1 MARPGKGLR
10 RYCDICRDGD
20 TDLRCSQC
28 GKVFH
33 FDCLR
38 NCNLVGS
45 DVEIDEESFCCPDC
59 KNNED
64 FCYICRDNETGD
76 VMLYCDGCPKSA
88 HLGCL
93 GLEEEPDSPTWYCPN
108 CENDSGSGK
117 HKNKQT
123 GDVRTLGGTKKT
135 NDETDINS
143 DSCYVCQKG
152 GKLLG
157 CDFCTYSYHPK
168 CIETEVF
175 AFDGD
180 RWKCPVCRGEDPL
193 KNMRH
198 KRMTKSER
206 YKLSQQWQSCIKKQ
220 IKQSSINRDVFL
232 WENRQ
237 AISPFVS
244 RKVLERLKKNAETYR
259 KVNQSNQQ
267 QASSTAVPAKRKR
280 IRRVQED
287 DPVPDSNSGSESDS
301 SNHNQLESSSDTEN
315 PAHSPHAKDGAN
327 FPEFS
332 DAPKYREAHIRA
344 RKMSLQILS
353 EGIELKD
360 YQRYGVHWLLCAF
373 SIKGG
378 AILADEMGLGKTIQT
393 LTFLACL
400 KALGITGPHLIVVPL
415 STVGNWAREARR
427 FTPGL
432 TLTKICGSR
441 WEREHAMMDP
451 VASDGLY
458 DLYITTYETVVTE
471 ESFFV
476 DNFRWQC
483 IVLDEAHRIK
493 NEGGRIRHSMDRVSG
508 SMRVLLTGTPLQN
521 SLKELFTLLNFLY
534 PDILQDSEIFEKIFQ
549 MKDITKSANSGSA
562 LSSGGGGGAHGSDD
576 DENIDDLDALG
587 IKVDSKRVKLFH
599 CLLQKLLLRRTKD
612 LVIKLPDKIIRDIWL
627 PLSPSGWQWYKR
639 LLDVGNVHG
648 DVSFR
653 KLLGLVIKM
662 RICCSHPRGLVA
674 RSSQLDKLFSVF
686 AEASPDLLSE
696 VTDDAYK
703 LKSSF
708 GWEHVKGSS
717 KLFFL
722 DKLLMQLHREN
733 CRYIPNY
740 KESHEKY
747 TREQIRSIKS
757 RIFELRNKG
766 GASSGTGGSSSVSSS
781 SGGGWTKDPKIGSKE
796 NIISETLSFEDSYQ
810 VTDEFEESFNDTS
823 FKDIYSQYMY
833 DKWSK
838 KAEEKVKVESSET
851 TAESEACG
859 KEGLVK
865 LDVDLVVDDAA
876 AKNNGEIKAEGTGVT
891 ANSNDNNVQ
900 QVPPPNQ
907 GSRRCK
913 MHKILIF
920 TQFQLILDELE
931 NYCLWRGWQYMRL
944 DGSTNKLI
952 RELDIREF
960 GLPDNYVLVYL
971 ICTRAGGLGI
981 NLVSANHVVMY
992 DEDWNPF
999 VDLQAVDRAHRIGQ
1013 TRDVCIWKLV
1023 TEWSVEERMVFGR
1036 EQKLKLDKMIIRGS
1050 ARDDNQPSDTVEE
1063 VSEASMHS
1071 SKVFENDQFVAE
1083 EKLSAEEVTKLIRYG
1098 RRALMHLGDTSKLF
1112 GFNLEAL
1119 MDRKRVPIPDEDVL
1133 MQKEERGDDIQ
1144 NVISGESGHEVA
1156 LKADEEV
1163 DITDILCDEVDD
1175 NPSGSVGGGNVGNA
1189 SCSGS
1194 GSAKTTSSNVN
1205 VQPSDETLDSAAS
1218 NLASQPQQPTGTA
1231 SINISPTTSGGD
1243 DDILWRSKRTRKP
1256 PPPVYNPLH
1265 WEMKSRS
1272 SEDKKPTLK
1281 HERSCFR
1288 CGQAKLEFSS
1298 NSAGNKDKSNSN
1310 GSSSS
1315 GSSSG
1320 PVTTA
1325 GTGCCGSPNYG
1336 DVSNNGNGVSSGGKD
1351 TGSKEAASAAAA
1363 AASSSSLQTG
1373 TGAET
1378 GGGSSKPSGSVAQ
1391 VDEYMKKMGLI
1402 NCNRCPKS
1410 YHWSQCLGLDKIP
1423 PRTWICPWHEC
1434 CLCFRRATQAGGLLI
1449 HCSECPTTFCID
1461 CFPPEYARHQVLDSF
1476 FENLNKRGWNVSRDS
1491 MILFLCSKCKA
1502 MQQQEIRKKLSR
1514 QQLLEE
1520 QQRRRKMNEQLK
1532 SDVLKSGQ
1540 KSMDQFSHLG
1550 LSLGNRSSPYI
1561 SGRKRNIEAA
1571 WKLTESLIRKG
1582 FERLF
1587 PPLLYK
1593 LQQEYIQDNA
1603 KHEAAILAAATSGSN
1618 GETDADLEKQIGGLR
1633 KSPWMRP
1640 PGEWLRLCDNCLL
1653 PFHDVSG
1660 CPYPLEVVKVSVP
1673 SGVTQIDVQT
1683 GQPLQLADGTKIGSM
1698 DEFIM
1703 LSRNGGVDS
1712 KFQTRS
1718 YCSLCG
1724 LSGRMHTRRSCPLLP
1739 DEAEQEYEKR
1749 QTVLDNFI
1757 QTLNTF
1763 HVEFPAELTDPEK
1776 ITGGWESYRKATQ
1789 KIAEEF
1795 LRDCFLSCNLHRI
1808 ITPSGTAYIGRQ
1820 NVARSVVYGPPG
1832 TGMAQIQGPSGAIL
1846 GTGNAHLQPG
1856 IGGMGTGNG
1865 SGFLMHE
1872 GHGGGGTVVMHS
1884 GGMTYLGFGA
1894 GGGPSS
1900 NSRNPKQVLSRRG
1913 DPSGAAFGGGFAG
1926 CSIPTSST
1934 MSAAAAAIQQRMNDA
1949 AVSLARARYAAA
1961 AAAAVSVVGFRHP
1974 QQILPFPMVQTT
1986 TSSHHPYGIFNPNHP
2001 VSAAAAAAAASTP
2014 IFFGVSNP
2022 NMAAVAAAARA
2033 NMFVGANI
2041 AAAASASNHTTSTAA
2056 SASAATN
2063 NPTSPLTEG
2072 RKRTIDALKTENS
2085 NGSNINQGSGGGAVA
2100 SSVSTNS
2107 VGFLDTVKGN
2117 IPMHNGSP
2125 PNKVKAI
2132 EDDSSDNNNENS
2144 DRMMDNHQS
2153 AVPSSSINNL

>member
-10 RYCDICRDGD
+10 RYCDICRDGE

-38 NCNLVGS
+38 NCNLIES
-45 DVEIDEESFCCPDC
+45 DAEIDEESFCCPDC
-59 KNNED
+59 KSNED
-64 FCYICRDNETGD
+64 FCYICQDNETGD

-108 CENDSGSGK
+108 CDNDSGSGK

-180 RWKCPVCRGEDPL
+180 KWKCPVCRGEDPL

-206 YKLSQQWQSCIKKQ
+206 YKLSQQWQNCIKKQ

-244 RKVLERLKKNAETYR
+244 RKVLERLKKNAETHR
-259 KVNQSNQQ
+259 KTAGQQ
-267 QASSTAVPAKRKR
+267 QAQSHSTENPRKR
-280 IRRVQED
+280 RIRKIQD
-287 DPVPDSNSGSESDS
+287 DDAGSNSNSELNMDSSDSESD
-301 SNHNQLESSSDTEN
+301 LDD
-315 PAHSPHAKDGAN
+315 PARAKHASDGAD
-327 FPEFS
+327 FQEFM
-332 DAPKYREAHIRA
+332 DAPKYREAHLRA
-344 RKMSLQILS
+344 REQSLQILS

-360 YQRYGVHWLLCAF
+360 YQRYGVHWLLSAF

-549 MKDITKSANSGSA
+549 MKDITKSANNSN
-562 LSSGGGGGAHGSDD
+562 SGGGSANQGSDMED
-576 DENIDDLDALG
+576 SIDDLDALG

-674 RSSQLDKLFSVF
+674 RSSQLDKLFNVF
-686 AEASPDLLSE
+686 AEASPELLSE
-696 VTDDAYK
+696 VTGDAYK

-733 CRYIPNY
+733 CEYIPHY
-740 KESHEKY
+740 RESHDKY

-757 RIFELRNKG
+757 RISELRNKG
-766 GASSGTGGSSSVSSS
+766 GGVGPAAS
-781 SGGGWTKDPKIGSKE
+781 TKESKE
-796 NIISETLSFEDSYQ
+796 TKEGPIDEVLSFEIGYQ
-810 VTDEFEESFNDTS
+810 ISDEFEENFQNVE
-823 FKDIYSQYMY
+823 FKDVYSQYMY

-838 KAEEKVKVESSET
+838 GVEEKVKIEASGTSAASESIKLENPLQKEPNGT
-851 TAESEACG
+851 EASGSNMQNQADNSSVGTFGDKSTKDASGSGG
-859 KEGLVK
+859 KK
-865 LDVDLVVDDAA
+865 
-876 AKNNGEIKAEGTGVT
+876 
-891 ANSNDNNVQ
+891 
-900 QVPPPNQ
+900 
-907 GSRRCK
+907 CK
-913 MHKILIF
+913 MHKILVF

-1036 EQKLKLDKMIIRGS
+1036 EQKLKLDKMIIKGS
-1050 ARDDNQPSDTVEE
+1050 SRDDHQGGNAED
-1063 VSEASMHS
+1063 EAAAEDAEAAAIAAH

-1098 RRALMHLGDTSKLF
+1098 RRALLHLGDTSDLF
-1112 GFNLEAL
+1112 GLNLEQL

-1133 MQKEERGDDIQ
+1133 MQKEEEKGGDFQRI
-1144 NVISGESGHEVA
+1144 ISGENGEVS

-1163 DITDILCDEVDD
+1163 DITDILCDEMDE
-1175 NPSGSVGGGNVGNA
+1175 NVSA
-1189 SCSGS
+1189 TGS
-1194 GSAKTTSSNVN
+1194 GSQDGGVGGS
-1205 VQPSDETLDSAAS
+1205 SAAKVS
-1218 NLASQPQQPTGTA
+1218 SANTSPDDISDSCAVSQTGAPLQREGGGGAGEAA

-1243 DDILWRSKRTRKP
+1243 DDNLWRSKRTRKP

-1265 WEMKSRS
+1265 WEIKSRS
-1272 SEDKKPTLK
+1272 NEDKKPTLK

-1288 CGQAKLEFSS
+1288 CGQAKIECPNSGS
-1298 NSAGNKDKSNSN
+1298 KDKSAGNSANSGGTGSSGTSN
-1310 GSSSS
+1310 GATQAPS
-1315 GSSSG
+1315 G
-1320 PVTTA
+1320 TA
-1325 GTGCCGSPNYG
+1325 VPGAGCCGSPPNYG
-1336 DVSNNGNGVSSGGKD
+1336 DLAVNG
-1351 TGSKEAASAAAA
+1351 GSAGT
-1363 AASSSSLQTG
+1363 SSSSGPTG
-1373 TGAET
+1373 SSSSSSSSSKS
-1378 GGGSSKPSGSVAQ
+1378 GGSIAQ

-1410 YHWSQCLGLDKIP
+1410 YHWSQCLGLDKVP

-1476 FENLNKRGWNVSRDS
+1476 FENLNKRGWSVSRDS

-1502 MQQQEIRKKLSR
+1502 LQQQEIRKKLSR

-1540 KSMDQFSHLG
+1540 KNPDNLNLLG
-1550 LSLGNRSSPYI
+1550 PGSGSRTSPYI

-1603 KHEAAILAAATSGSN
+1603 RHEAAILAAATSGAN
-1618 GETDADLEKQIGGLR
+1618 GETDPDLEKQIGGLR

-1673 SGVTQIDVQT
+1673 SGVTQIDIHT
-1683 GQPLQLADGTKIGSM
+1683 GQPLQLADGTKITSM
-1698 DEFIM
+1698 EEFLL
-1703 LSRNGGVDS
+1703 LSKTGGVDS

-1739 DEAEQEYEKR
+1739 DEAEQEYEQR
-1749 QTVLDNFI
+1749 QSVLDNFI
-1757 QTLNTF
+1757 QTLNA
-1763 HVEFPAELTDPEK
+1763 FPVDFPPELSDPDK
-1776 ITGGWESYRKATQ
+1776 ISGGWESYRKATQ
-1789 KIAEEF
+1789 KVAEEF
-1795 LRDCFLSCNLHRI
+1795 LRDCFLACNLHKI

-1820 NVARSVVYGPPG
+1820 NVARSVVYGIPG
-1832 TGMAQIQGPSGAIL
+1832 AVLGPIGGGSGAAGGAQGAGGMAGNIC
-1846 GTGNAHLQPG
+1846 GTFHQDGQ
-1856 IGGMGTGNG
+1856 
-1865 SGFLMHE
+1865 
-1872 GHGGGGTVVMHS
+1872 
-1884 GGMTYLGFGA
+1884 
-1894 GGGPSS
+1894 GGPSS
-1900 NSRNPKQVLSRRG
+1900 VSL
-1913 DPSGAAFGGGFAG
+1913 GGGARLGIGNQISRGSKQGQSRDLTGVGGFPG
-1926 CSIPTSST
+1926 YSIPTSST
-1934 MSAAAAAIQQRMNDA
+1934 MSAAAMAIQQRMNDA

-1961 AAAAVSVVGFRHP
+1961 AAAAAVTAAGFRHP
-1974 QQILPFPMVQTT
+1974 QPILPFPIMQAPA
-1986 TSSHHPYGIFNPNHP
+1986 HPYGFFGPGNP
-2001 VSAAAAAAAASTP
+2001 VSAAAAAAAAAASAP

-2022 NMAAVAAAARA
+2022 GMAMAAAAGA
-2033 NMFVGANI
+2033 NMFMGGGVAGTSAPAPTHVPTPHSI
-2041 AAAASASNHTTSTAA
+2041 AIAKSASELPLDPGSAPSSLKQEENRKRASGSFNTEDGLQLSKGED
-2056 SASAATN
+2056 SAS
-2063 NPTSPLTEG
+2063 S
-2072 RKRTIDALKTENS
+2072 RKPDEA
-2085 NGSNINQGSGGGAVA
+2085 
-2100 SSVSTNS
+2100 
-2107 VGFLDTVKGN
+2107 
-2117 IPMHNGSP
+2117 GSP
-2125 PNKVKAI
+2125 PNKIKALESGGPWELGTASSQSCQQDNLQPSI
-2132 EDDSSDNNNENS
+2132 TQTDSLDIWIKSVRSE
-2144 DRMMDNHQS
+2144 
-2153 AVPSSSINNL
+2153 

>member
-1 MARPGKGLR
+1 MARQGKGLR

-20 TDLRCSQC
+20 TDLRCNQC

-38 NCNLVGS
+38 NCNLIGS
-45 DVEIDEESFCCPDC
+45 DTEIDEESFCCPDC

-64 FCYICRDNETGD
+64 FCYICQENETGD
-76 VMLYCDGCPKSA
+76 IMLYCDGCPKSA

-108 CENDSGSGK
+108 CDNDSGPGK
-117 HKNKQT
+117 HKNKQI

-180 RWKCPVCRGEDPL
+180 KWKCPVCRGEDPL

-206 YKLSQQWQSCIKKQ
+206 YKLSQQWQNCIKKQ

-259 KVNQSNQQ
+259 KSNLNQQ
-267 QASSTAVPAKRKR
+267 QNLSSSIASNKKRR
-280 IRRVQED
+280 IRKIQD
-287 DPVPDSNSGSESDS
+287 DDAASDSNSDFEVDFSESNRLD
-301 SNHNQLESSSDTEN
+301 SSSDLEN
-315 PAHSPHAKDGAN
+315 PALSHHAKDGAN
-327 FPEFS
+327 FSEFM
-332 DAPKYREAHIRA
+332 DAPKYREAHIKA
-344 RKMSLQILS
+344 KEMSLQILS

-549 MKDITKSANSGSA
+549 MKDITKSANNSV
-562 LSSGGGGGAHGSDD
+562 SSGGNGNRGSDD

-674 RSSQLDKLFSVF
+674 RSSQLDKLFNVF

-733 CRYIPNY
+733 CKYIPNY
-740 KESHEKY
+740 KESHDKY

-766 GASSGTGGSSSVSSS
+766 GTASGVGSASGGSSSSSSASGSSS
-781 SGGGWTKDPKIGSKE
+781 SNNTKEKDSKTSKDNTINE
-796 NIISETLSFEDSYQ
+796 ILSFEDSYQ
-810 VTDEFEESFNDTS
+810 VTDEFEESFKNPN

-838 KAEEKVKVESSET
+838 KAEEKVKIESSEST
-851 TAESEACG
+851 LNSEKNEG
-859 KEGLVK
+859 DDKEIVK
-865 LDVDLVVDDAA
+865 MDVDTI
-876 AKNNGEIKAEGTGVT
+876 NNNSNNINSEVKAENNIS
-891 ANSNDNNVQ
+891 NSESNIMGDTQ
-900 QVPPPNQ
+900 QVPINPNSDG
-907 GSRRCK
+907 GSRKCK

-1036 EQKLKLDKMIIRGS
+1036 EQKLKLDKMIIKGS
-1050 ARDDNQPSDTVEE
+1050 ARDDNQTESVDV
-1063 VSEASMHS
+1063 H
-1071 SKVFENDQFVAE
+1071 SKVFDNDHFVAE

-1098 RRALMHLGDTSKLF
+1098 RRALLHLGDTSKLF
-1112 GFNLEAL
+1112 GLNLEAL

-1133 MQKEERGDDIQ
+1133 MQKEEEEKGDDVQ
-1144 NVISGESGHEVA
+1144 NVISGEDGQQVT

-1163 DITDILCDEVDD
+1163 DITDILCDEMDD
-1175 NPSGSVGGGNVGNA
+1175 NPGATTGGGLGNCGGENSNA
-1189 SCSGS
+1189 INGS
-1194 GSAKTTSSNVN
+1194 SLTKTMSNVN
-1205 VQPSDETLDSAAS
+1205 VSPSDEVLDSAG
-1218 NLASQPQQPTGTA
+1218 NNITSQTVGNT

-1243 DDILWRSKRTRKP
+1243 DDSLWRSKRTRKP

-1272 SEDKKPTLK
+1272 NEDKKPTLK

-1288 CGQAKLEFSS
+1288 CGQAKLECS
-1298 NSAGNKDKSNSN
+1298 NSGNKDKANSNLNGNINSSNS
-1310 GSSSS
+1310 GS
-1315 GSSSG
+1315 
-1320 PVTTA
+1320 TA
-1325 GTGCCGSPNYG
+1325 GAVAGAGCCGSPPNYG
-1336 DVSNNGNGVSSGGKD
+1336 DVSNNGNGSSNSNNSTTGKD
-1351 TGSKEAASAAAA
+1351 TNSKDSSAN
-1363 AASSSSLQTG
+1363 SSSSSSQ
-1373 TGAET
+1373 A
-1378 GGGSSKPSGSVAQ
+1378 GGSSKSSGSIAQ

-1410 YHWSQCLGLDKIP
+1410 YHWSQCLGLDKVP

-1502 MQQQEIRKKLSR
+1502 LQQQEIRKKLSR

-1540 KSMDQFSHLG
+1540 KNLDQFAYLG
-1550 LSLGNRSSPYI
+1550 PNSGNRTSPYL

-1593 LQQEYIQDNA
+1593 LQQEYIQENA
-1603 KHEAAILAAATSGSN
+1603 KHEAAILAAATNGAN
-1618 GETDADLEKQIGGLR
+1618 GETDPDLEKQIGGLR

-1683 GQPLQLADGTKIGSM
+1683 GQPLQLADGTKIASM
-1698 DEFIM
+1698 EEFIL
-1703 LSRNGGVDS
+1703 LSKNGGVDS

-1749 QTVLDNFI
+1749 QAVLDNFI

-1763 HVEFPAELTDPEK
+1763 HVEFPLELTDPEK

-1795 LRDCFLSCNLHRI
+1795 LRDCFLSCNLHKI

-1820 NVARSVVYGPPG
+1820 NVARSVVYGTPG
-1832 TGMAQIQGPSGAIL
+1832 TGMGQVQGSSNIL
-1846 GTGNAHLQPG
+1846 GVGNIHLQAG
-1856 IGGMGTGNG
+1856 IGGMNNVG
-1865 SGFLMHE
+1865 SGLLIHE
-1872 GHGGGGTVVMHS
+1872 GHNGGIPSSAMAYLGIGGGS
-1884 GGMTYLGFGA
+1884 
-1894 GGGPSS
+1894 SS
-1900 NSRNPKQVLSRRG
+1900 NSRNSKQTSGRG
-1913 DPSGAAFGGGFAG
+1913 DQSGIGGFTG

-1961 AAAAVSVVGFRHP
+1961 AAAAAVSVAGFRHP
-1974 QQILPFPMVQTT
+1974 QPILPFPMVQTT
-1986 TSSHHPYGIFNPNHP
+1986 APPHPYSIFSSGNP
-2001 VSAAAAAAAASTP
+2001 VSAAAAAVAAASTP
-2014 IFFGVSNP
+2014 LFFGVSNP
-2022 NMAAVAAAARA
+2022 NMAAAAVAAARA
-2033 NMFVGANI
+2033 NMLVGANMAASV
-2041 AAAASASNHTTSTAA
+2041 AAAASATNANTSFSTSNS
-2056 SASAATN
+2056 SSQ
-2063 NPTSPLTEG
+2063 SLG
-2072 RKRTIDALKTENS
+2072 SKKRAIDALKTENS
-2085 NGSNINQGSGGGAVA
+2085 NGNMINQGTS
-2100 SSVSTNS
+2100 STNIS
-2107 VGFLDTVKGN
+2107 NSSNGGFTETVKN
-2117 IPMHNGSP
+2117 TSISVDSP
-2125 PNKVKAI
+2125 PNKIKVI
-2132 EDDSSDNNNENS
+2132 DNSSNDNNGNS
-2144 DRMMDNHQS
+2144 EFIMDLP
-2153 AVPSSSINNL
+2153 VSSSPNQNS

>member
-1 MARPGKGLR
+1 MARQGKNLR
-10 RYCDICRDGD
+10 KYCDICRDGD

-28 GKVFH
+28 NKVFH
-33 FDCLR
+33 IDCLR
-38 NCNLVGS
+38 NCNLLEGKTNFES
-45 DVEIDEESFCCPDC
+45 ILSTGEDNSFCCPDC

-64 FCYICRDNETGD
+64 FCFICRENETGD
-76 VMLYCDGCPKSA
+76 TMLYCDGCPKSA

-93 GLEEEPDSPTWYCPN
+93 GLNEEPDTPNWYCPN
-108 CENDSGSGK
+108 CDNDESGNSK
-117 HKNKQT
+117 NKNKQI
-123 GDVRTLGGTKKT
+123 GDVRTLGGTKKI

-143 DSCYVCQKG
+143 DTCYVCQKS

-180 RWKCPVCRGEDPL
+180 KWKCPVCRGEDPL

-198 KRMTKSER
+198 KRMNKTER
-206 YKLSQQWQSCIKKQ
+206 LKLSQQWQACIKKQ
-220 IKQSSINRDVFL
+220 IKQSSINRDLFL
-232 WENRQ
+232 WENRE
-237 AISPFVS
+237 AIAPFVS
-244 RKVLERLKKNAETYR
+244 RKVLERLKRNAESYR
-259 KVNQSNQQ
+259 KNNNVFL
-267 QASSTAVPAKRKR
+267 SSSKNLTRKGKPPKNSR
-280 IRRVQED
+280 IRKIQED
-287 DPVPDSNSGSESDS
+287 NSESDYEIGSGSYGRKPKRVCS
-301 SNHNQLESSSDTEN
+301 SESSSDSGGESDSTGNKLGRVRKRDNDYEEDDYTGN
-315 PAHSPHAKDGAN
+315 SGVEDDV
-327 FPEFS
+327 EFKEFI
-332 DAPKYREAHIRA
+332 DAPKYREAHVKA
-344 RKMSLQILS
+344 REQSMQILN

-360 YQRYGVHWLLCAF
+360 YQRYGVHWLLTAF

-427 FTPGL
+427 FTSSL

-458 DLYITTYETVVTE
+458 DLYVTTYETVVTE

-549 MKDITKSANSGSA
+549 MKDITKSA
-562 LSSGGGGGAHGSDD
+562 SGGGNGSNGASGAGEGSNSDMED
-576 DENIDDLDALG
+576 NIDDLDSLG
-587 IKVDSKRVKLFH
+587 IKVDSKRIKLFH

-627 PLSPSGWQWYKR
+627 PLSPSSWLWYKR
-639 LLDVGNVHG
+639 LLDVGNMHG

-686 AEASPDLLSE
+686 AEASPELLNE
-696 VTDDAYK
+696 VTDDAHK
-703 LKSSF
+703 LKGSF

-747 TREQIRSIKS
+747 TKEQIRSIKT
-757 RIFELRNKG
+757 RINELRSKG
-766 GASSGTGGSSSVSSS
+766 GTAASGNANSAPNAASNSSS
-781 SGGGWTKDPKIGSKE
+781 SGSGRNKDRDRE
-796 NIISETLSFEDSYQ
+796 NNKNDASNEILSFEDKYQ
-810 VTDEFEESFNDTS
+810 ISDAYEESFKKQE

-833 DKWSK
+833 DKCPK
-838 KAEEKVKVESSET
+838 RMQEKVKIEVE
-851 TAESEACG
+851 AQDNADG
-859 KEGLVK
+859 
-865 LDVDLVVDDAA
+865 VDLVKSESENDS
-876 AKNNGEIKAEGTGVT
+876 GVKREEDN
-891 ANSNDNNVQ
+891 ASGGDSLRSVPEVNSASEFLSDK
-900 QVPPPNQ
+900 PDKKC
-907 GSRRCK
+907 R

-1036 EQKLKLDKMIIRGS
+1036 EQKLKLDKMIIKGS
-1050 ARDDNQPSDTVEE
+1050 SRDNDVVDNNQ
-1063 VSEASMHS
+1063 
-1071 SKVFENDQFVAE
+1071 KVFENDHFVAE

-1098 RRALMHLGDTSKLF
+1098 RRALMHLGDTSNIFRL
-1112 GFNLEAL
+1112 NLEEL
-1119 MDRKRVPIPDEDVL
+1119 MERKRVPIPDEDVL
-1133 MQKEERGDDIQ
+1133 MQKEEEEKYGEQQHVVIEGVGGDAKI
-1144 NVISGESGHEVA
+1144 
-1156 LKADEEV
+1156 DEEV
-1163 DITDILCDEVDD
+1163 DITDILCDEIGETADCTGVS
-1175 NPSGSVGGGNVGNA
+1175 SG
-1189 SCSGS
+1189 
-1194 GSAKTTSSNVN
+1194 KMQPLSSNVSTIN
-1205 VQPSDETLDSAAS
+1205 TSPCDDVSDTNTGVVSTGSSSNAAS
-1218 NLASQPQQPTGTA
+1218 QAISSGSNNITGTVA
-1231 SINISPTTSGGD
+1231 D

-1256 PPPVYNPLH
+1256 PPPVYNPHH
-1265 WEMKSRS
+1265 WDIKTKSND
-1272 SEDKKPTLK
+1272 DKKPALK

-1288 CGQAKLEFSS
+1288 CGQSKID
-1298 NSAGNKDKSNSN
+1298 AGNKDNNNTTSGNEGESNSTGNGACAGSSNTGGNSAATGSNN
-1310 GSSSS
+1310 GSSS
-1315 GSSSG
+1315 
-1320 PVTTA
+1320 A
-1325 GTGCCGSPNYG
+1325 
-1336 DVSNNGNGVSSGGKD
+1336 NN
-1351 TGSKEAASAAAA
+1351 
-1363 AASSSSLQTG
+1363 
-1373 TGAET
+1373 
-1378 GGGSSKPSGSVAQ
+1378 SSKATGSVAQ

-1410 YHWSQCLGLDKIP
+1410 YHWSQCLGLDKVP

-1461 CFPPEYARHQVLDSF
+1461 CFPPEYQRHQVLDSF
-1476 FENLNKRGWNVSRDS
+1476 FENLNKRGWSISRDS

-1502 MQQQEIRKKLSR
+1502 LQQQEIRKKLSR

-1540 KSMDQFSHLG
+1540 KSLDQLSALG
-1550 LSLGNRSSPYI
+1550 PGTSSKGNPYM
-1561 SGRKRNIEAA
+1561 SGRRRNIEAA
-1571 WKLTESLIRKG
+1571 WKHTESLIRKG

-1587 PPLLYK
+1587 PQLLYK
-1593 LQQEYIQDNA
+1593 LQQEYIKENA
-1603 KHEAAILAAATSGSN
+1603 KHEAAILAAASN
-1618 GETDADLEKQIGGLR
+1618 NGNSAEADADLEKQIGGLR

-1640 PGEWLRLCDNCLL
+1640 PGEWLRLCDNCIL

-1683 GQPLQLADGTKIGSM
+1683 GQPLQLADGTKIKSM
-1698 DEFIM
+1698 EEFSI
-1703 LSRNGGVDS
+1703 LTKNGGVDS

-1739 DEAEQEYEKR
+1739 DEAEQEYEQR
-1749 QTVLDNFI
+1749 QLVLENFI
-1757 QTLNTF
+1757 RALNSYP
-1763 HVEFPAELTDPEK
+1763 VEFPQELTDEDK
-1776 ITGGWESYRKATQ
+1776 VAGGWESYRKAAQ
-1789 KIAEEF
+1789 KLAEEF
-1795 LRDCFLSCNLHRI
+1795 LKDCFLACNLHHI

-1820 NVARSVVYGPPG
+1820 NVSRNTNSQNVGMNASIGAIG
-1832 TGMAQIQGPSGAIL
+1832 TGICGNSSSSNQLVMQAEHGLGGMSVIPGVGSEIGGA
-1846 GTGNAHLQPG
+1846 ASVHHLSRAAG
-1856 IGGMGTGNG
+1856 IG
-1865 SGFLMHE
+1865 FKQQ
-1872 GHGGGGTVVMHS
+1872 
-1884 GGMTYLGFGA
+1884 
-1894 GGGPSS
+1894 
-1900 NSRNPKQVLSRRG
+1900 NSREQGL
-1913 DPSGAAFGGGFAG
+1913 AFPG
-1926 CSIPTSST
+1926 CTIPTSSS
-1934 MSAAAAAIQQRMNDA
+1934 MSSAAAAIQQRMNDA
-1949 AVSLARARYAAA
+1949 AISLARARYAAA
-1961 AAAAVSVVGFRHP
+1961 AAAATVVGFRHP
-1974 QQILPFPMVQTT
+1974 QPILPFPMVQT
-1986 TSSHHPYGIFNPNHP
+1986 HPYGMITSANPL
-2001 VSAAAAAAAASTP
+2001 
-2014 IFFGVSNP
+2014 FFGVPNP
-2022 NMAAVAAAARA
+2022 NIAAAAVAAATATARA
-2033 NMFVGANI
+2033 RTNI
-2041 AAAASASNHTTSTAA
+2041 ISGNSVFSNHEISHLNSSENVRKRRVIDSFITENIDSNYDL
-2056 SASAATN
+2056 SSPHIVSPPSKIKLIDSKN
-2063 NPTSPLTEG
+2063 DLGSFQKSEVSPLG
-2072 RKRTIDALKTENS
+2072 
-2085 NGSNINQGSGGGAVA
+2085 
-2100 SSVSTNS
+2100 
-2107 VGFLDTVKGN
+2107 VGN
-2117 IPMHNGSP
+2117 NE
-2125 PNKVKAI
+2125 
-2132 EDDSSDNNNENS
+2132 EDDFNDT
-2144 DRMMDNHQS
+2144 
-2153 AVPSSSINNL
+2153 SINLDKLIKNIKRQ

>member
-1 MARPGKGLR
+1 MARQGKGLR

-33 FDCLR
+33 LDCLR
-38 NCNLVGS
+38 NCNLVS
-45 DVEIDEESFCCPDC
+45 NDTEIDEESFCCPDC

-76 VMLYCDGCPKSA
+76 IMLYCDGCPKSA

-108 CENDSGSGK
+108 CDNDSGSGK

-180 RWKCPVCRGEDPL
+180 KWKCPVCRGEDPL

-206 YKLSQQWQSCIKKQ
+206 YKLSQQWQNCIKKQ

-259 KVNQSNQQ
+259 KANLNQQ
-267 QASSTAVPAKRKR
+267 QNQSSNTISAKKRR
-280 IRRVQED
+280 IRKIQED
-287 DPVPDSNSGSESDS
+287 DAASDLNSDSDADFSESNRLD
-301 SNHNQLESSSDTEN
+301 SSSDTED
-315 PAHSPHAKDGAN
+315 PAHSHHASDGAN
-327 FPEFS
+327 FPEFM
-332 DAPKYREAHIRA
+332 DAPKYREAHIKA
-344 RKMSLQILS
+344 KEMSLQILS

-549 MKDITKSANSGSA
+549 MKDITKSANSSSSSS
-562 LSSGGGGGAHGSDD
+562 SSGNGNHGSDD

-686 AEASPDLLSE
+686 AEASPDLLAE

-733 CRYIPNY
+733 CKYIPNY
-740 KESHEKY
+740 KESHDKY

-766 GASSGTGGSSSVSSS
+766 GAIASGPGYTSGGSSNSSN
-781 SGGGWTKDPKIGSKE
+781 TKEKDLKASKE
-796 NIISETLSFEDSYQ
+796 NTIHEILSFEDTYQ
-810 VTDEFEESFNDTS
+810 VTDEFEESFKSSD

-833 DKWSK
+833 DKCSK
-838 KAEEKVKVESSET
+838 KAEEKVKIESSET
-851 TAESEACG
+851 TLDSEKIGVQEKGVVKMDVDADNSSINGNANGEVKAES
-859 KEGLVK
+859 
-865 LDVDLVVDDAA
+865 DI
-876 AKNNGEIKAEGTGVT
+876 NN
-891 ANSNDNNVQ
+891 NSSNNDNSDNGTKQ
-900 QVPPPNQ
+900 IPINTSSDQ

-1036 EQKLKLDKMIIRGS
+1036 EQKLKLDKMIIKGS
-1050 ARDDNQPSDTVEE
+1050 ARDDS
-1063 VSEASMHS
+1063 HS
-1071 SKVFENDQFVAE
+1071 QAESTDVHSKVFENDQFVAE

-1098 RRALMHLGDTSKLF
+1098 RRALMHLGDTSSLF
-1112 GFNLEAL
+1112 GLDLEAL

-1133 MQKEERGDDIQ
+1133 MQKEEEEKGDDIQ
-1144 NVISGESGHEVA
+1144 NVLSGEDGQQVA

-1163 DITDILCDEVDD
+1163 DITDILCDEIDD
-1175 NPSGSVGGGNVGNA
+1175 NPSGAAG
-1189 SCSGS
+1189 GS
-1194 GSAKTTSSNVN
+1194 GGINGSSSTKTMSNVN
-1205 VQPSDETLDSAAS
+1205 TSPSDEVLDPVTS
-1218 NLASQPQQPTGTA
+1218 NLTTQNVDTT

-1243 DDILWRSKRTRKP
+1243 DDSLWRSKRTRKP

-1288 CGQAKLEFSS
+1288 CGQAKLECS
-1298 NSAGNKDKSNSN
+1298 NTGNKDRTNSSSN
-1310 GSSSS
+1310 GNSGNS
-1315 GSSSG
+1315 GSSSAG
-1320 PVTTA
+1320 GGTVI
-1325 GTGCCGSPNYG
+1325 GTGCCGSPPNYG
-1336 DVSNNGNGVSSGGKD
+1336 DISNGGSNGNSNSTTNTTNNGKD
-1351 TGSKEAASAAAA
+1351 ANSKESAT
-1363 AASSSSLQTG
+1363 SSSSSSSQTG
-1373 TGAET
+1373 GI
-1378 GGGSSKPSGSVAQ
+1378 SKPSGSVAQ

-1410 YHWSQCLGLDKIP
+1410 YHWSQCLGLDKVP

-1502 MQQQEIRKKLSR
+1502 LQQQEIRKKLSR

-1540 KSMDQFSHLG
+1540 KNLDQFAHLG
-1550 LSLGNRSSPYI
+1550 PNSGNRTSPYL

-1593 LQQEYIQDNA
+1593 LQQEYIQENA
-1603 KHEAAILAAATSGSN
+1603 KHEAAILAAATSGTN
-1618 GETDADLEKQIGGLR
+1618 GETDPDLEKQIGGLR

-1683 GQPLQLADGTKIGSM
+1683 GQPLQLADGTKIKSVE
-1698 DEFIM
+1698 EFIL
-1703 LSRNGGVDS
+1703 LSKNGGVDS

-1749 QTVLDNFI
+1749 QSVLDNFI

-1763 HVEFPAELTDPEK
+1763 QVEFPSELTDPEK
-1776 ITGGWESYRKATQ
+1776 INGGWESYRKATQ
-1789 KIAEEF
+1789 KVAEEF
-1795 LRDCFLSCNLHRI
+1795 LRDCFLSCNLHKI

-1820 NVARSVVYGPPG
+1820 NVARSVVYGAPG
-1832 TGMAQIQGPSGAIL
+1832 TGMSQIQGSSNVLGVGNMNLQSGV
-1846 GTGNAHLQPG
+1846 
-1856 IGGMGTGNG
+1856 GGMSVSN
-1865 SGFLMHE
+1865 SGLLMHE
-1872 GHGGGGTVVMHS
+1872 GNGGGIPS
-1884 GGMTYLGFGA
+1884 GAMAAYLGL
-1894 GGGPSS
+1894 GGGLPN
-1900 NSRNPKQVLSRRG
+1900 NSRNSKQALGRG
-1913 DPSGAAFGGGFAG
+1913 DQSGIGTFSG

-1934 MSAAAAAIQQRMNDA
+1934 MSAAAVAIQQRMNDA

-1961 AAAAVSVVGFRHP
+1961 AAAAAVSVVGFRHP
-1974 QQILPFPMVQTT
+1974 QPILPFPMVQTT
-1986 TSSHHPYGIFNPNHP
+1986 APPHPYGIFTTGNP
-2001 VSAAAAAAAASTP
+2001 VSAAAAAAAAAASAP
-2014 IFFGVSNP
+2014 LFFGVSNP
-2022 NMAAVAAAARA
+2022 NMAAANRA
-2033 NMFVGANI
+2033 NMFVGANMAASMAVAA
-2041 AAAASASNHTTSTAA
+2041 AAAASATNSTTNFSTSN
-2056 SASAATN
+2056 
-2063 NPTSPLTEG
+2063 PPSPPLG
-2072 RKRTIDALKTENS
+2072 SKKRAIDALKTENS
-2085 NGSNINQGSGGGAVA
+2085 NGNIINQGTGSANISNGNNSGGFTETIK
-2100 SSVSTNS
+2100 S
-2107 VGFLDTVKGN
+2107 
-2117 IPMHNGSP
+2117 IPISGGDSP
-2125 PNKVKAI
+2125 PNKVKVI
-2132 EDDSSDNNNENS
+2132 DNSRSNNQNPELS
-2144 DRMMDNHQS
+2144 MDLPL
-2153 AVPSSSINNL
+2153 PSSSDKNL

>member
-1 MARPGKGLR
+1 MARQGKNLR
-10 RYCDICRDGD
+10 KYCDICRDGD

-28 GKVFH
+28 NKVFH
-33 FDCLR
+33 IDCLR
-38 NCNLVGS
+38 NCNLLEGNTS
-45 DVEIDEESFCCPDC
+45 LESIINSNDENNFCCPDC

-64 FCYICRDNETGD
+64 FCFICRENETGD
-76 VMLYCDGCPKSA
+76 TMLYCDGCPKSA

-93 GLEEEPDSPTWYCPN
+93 GLNEEPDTPTWYCPN
-108 CENDSGSGK
+108 CDNDETGNCK
-117 HKNKQT
+117 NKNKQI
-123 GDVRTLGGTKKT
+123 GDVRTLGGTKKI

-143 DSCYVCQKG
+143 DTCYVCQKS

-180 RWKCPVCRGEDPL
+180 KWRCPVCRGEDPL

-198 KRMTKSER
+198 KRMNKTER
-206 YKLSQQWQSCIKKQ
+206 LKLSQQWQACIKKQ
-220 IKQSSINRDVFL
+220 IKQSSINRDLFL
-232 WENRQ
+232 WENRE
-237 AISPFVS
+237 AIAPFVS
-244 RKVLERLKKNAETYR
+244 RKVLERLKRNAESYR
-259 KVNQSNQQ
+259 KNNAFSLP
-267 QASSTAVPAKRKR
+267 SSSSSSSKNMSKRGRKQKKSR
-280 IRRVQED
+280 IRKIQD
-287 DPVPDSNSGSESDS
+287 DNSEIDSESESNPYGRKMKRMCFSESSSSESGGESDS
-301 SNHNQLESSSDTEN
+301 IRNKSNKMRGKCKTKYYDNEKEDDDENNYNDDDSNENESEEGDIEY
-315 PAHSPHAKDGAN
+315 K
-327 FPEFS
+327 EFV
-332 DAPKYREAHIRA
+332 DAPKYREAHIKA
-344 RKMSLQILS
+344 KEQSMQILN

-360 YQRYGVHWLLCAF
+360 YQRYGVHWLLTAF

-427 FTPGL
+427 FTSSL

-458 DLYITTYETVVTE
+458 DLYVTTYETVVTE

-483 IVLDEAHRIK
+483 IILDEAHRIK

-549 MKDITKSANSGSA
+549 MKDITKSA
-562 LSSGGGGGAHGSDD
+562 SGGGSGNATSEGCNNSDME
-576 DENIDDLDALG
+576 ENIDDLDSLG
-587 IKVDSKRVKLFH
+587 IKVDSKRIKLFH

-612 LVIKLPDKIIRDIWL
+612 LVIKLPDKIIKDIWL
-627 PLSPSGWQWYKR
+627 PLSPSSWLWYKR
-639 LLDVGNVHG
+639 LLDVGNIHG

-686 AEASPDLLSE
+686 AEASPELLNE
-696 VTDDAYK
+696 VTDDAHK
-703 LKSSF
+703 LKGSF

-733 CRYIPNY
+733 CKYIPNY

-757 RIFELRNKG
+757 RINELRNKG
-766 GASSGTGGSSSVSSS
+766 GAVSSS
-781 SGGGWTKDPKIGSKE
+781 STNTNSNNTYSSGSGGGRSKDKE
-796 NIISETLSFEDSYQ
+796 NGNNSDVNDEILSFEDKYQ
-810 VTDEFEESFNDTS
+810 VSDEHEESFKKS
-823 FKDIYSQYMY
+823 EFKDIYSQYMY
-833 DKWSK
+833 DKCPK
-838 KAEEKVKVESSET
+838 KMQEKIKIEIETDDNGGDIDLLKNQNGDHSAIKKEVKKEKVNGDNLKLVSDASST
-851 TAESEACG
+851 SEF
-859 KEGLVK
+859 LS
-865 LDVDLVVDDAA
+865 
-876 AKNNGEIKAEGTGVT
+876 AKIDKKC
-891 ANSNDNNVQ
+891 
-900 QVPPPNQ
+900 
-907 GSRRCK
+907 R

-1036 EQKLKLDKMIIRGS
+1036 EQKLKLDKMIIKGS
-1050 ARDDNQPSDTVEE
+1050 SRDNDDSNDIVDNNQN
-1063 VSEASMHS
+1063 
-1071 SKVFENDQFVAE
+1071 KVFENDHFVAE

-1098 RRALMHLGDTSKLF
+1098 RRALLHLGDTSDIFKL
-1112 GFNLEAL
+1112 NLEEL
-1119 MDRKRVPIPDEDVL
+1119 MERKRVPIPDEDVL
-1133 MQKEERGDDIQ
+1133 MQKEEEKCGEQ
-1144 NVISGESGHEVA
+1144 QHVVIEGA
-1156 LKADEEV
+1156 TDTKADEEV
-1163 DITDILCDEVDD
+1163 DITDILCDEIGETTDGV
-1175 NPSGSVGGGNVGNA
+1175 NVSSG
-1189 SCSGS
+1189 
-1194 GSAKTTSSNVN
+1194 KTQPLSSNVSTINTSPCEDASDTTTGAAIVSAGSSSNTSSQTTGNNNN
-1205 VQPSDETLDSAAS
+1205 V
-1218 NLASQPQQPTGTA
+1218 TGTV
-1231 SINISPTTSGGD
+1231 GD

-1256 PPPVYNPLH
+1256 PPPVYNPHH
-1265 WEMKSRS
+1265 WDIKTKSND
-1272 SEDKKPTLK
+1272 DKKPTLK

-1288 CGQAKLEFSS
+1288 CGQSKIDTVSKESNTNQTSNNEGDYNNNTGGTTNSNTGGNSGVTASTNDNSS
-1298 NSAGNKDKSNSN
+1298 STNSA
-1310 GSSSS
+1310 
-1315 GSSSG
+1315 
-1320 PVTTA
+1320 A
-1325 GTGCCGSPNYG
+1325 
-1336 DVSNNGNGVSSGGKD
+1336 SGGNNINN
-1351 TGSKEAASAAAA
+1351 
-1363 AASSSSLQTG
+1363 
-1373 TGAET
+1373 
-1378 GGGSSKPSGSVAQ
+1378 SKPSGSVAQ
-1391 VDEYMKKMGLI
+1391 MDEYMRKMGLI

-1410 YHWSQCLGLDKIP
+1410 YHWSQCLGLDKVP

-1461 CFPPEYARHQVLDSF
+1461 CFPPEYQRHQVLDSF

-1502 MQQQEIRKKLSR
+1502 LQQQEVRKKLSR

-1540 KSMDQFSHLG
+1540 KSFDQFSALG
-1550 LSLGNRSSPYI
+1550 SGTSGKNSLYI
-1561 SGRKRNIEAA
+1561 SGRRRNIEAA
-1571 WKLTESLIRKG
+1571 WKHTESSIRKG

-1593 LQQEYIQDNA
+1593 LQQEYIKENA
-1603 KHEAAILAAATSGSN
+1603 KHEAAILAAASNNGSTADN
-1618 GETDADLEKQIGGLR
+1618 DTDLEKQIGGLR

-1640 PGEWLRLCDNCLL
+1640 PGEWLRLCDNCIL

-1683 GQPLQLADGTKIGSM
+1683 GQPLQLADGTKIKSM
-1698 DEFIM
+1698 EEFSI
-1703 LSRNGGVDS
+1703 LTKNGGVDS

-1739 DEAEQEYEKR
+1739 DEAEQEYEQR
-1749 QTVLDNFI
+1749 QLVLENFI
-1757 QTLNTF
+1757 KVLNSYP
-1763 HVEFPAELTDPEK
+1763 VEYPLELIDEDK
-1776 ITGGWESYRKATQ
+1776 VVGGWESYRKTAQ

-1795 LRDCFLSCNLHRI
+1795 LKDCFLACNLHHI

-1820 NVARSVVYGPPG
+1820 NVARN
-1832 TGMAQIQGPSGAIL
+1832 TNNQNTTII
-1846 GTGNAHLQPG
+1846 TG
-1856 IGGMGTGNG
+1856 IGNSVTGISG
-1865 SGFLMHE
+1865 SNSSSNQIIMQGE
-1872 GHGGGGTVVMHS
+1872 HGL
-1884 GGMTYLGFGA
+1884 GGMPAMSGINSEI
-1894 GGGPSS
+1894 GGVSVSGH
-1900 NSRNPKQVLSRRG
+1900 LSRT
-1913 DPSGAAFGGGFAG
+1913 SCGGFKKPGSREQGIPFSG
-1926 CSIPTSST
+1926 CTIPTSSS
-1934 MSAAAAAIQQRMNDA
+1934 MSSAAAAIQQRMNDA
-1949 AVSLARARYAAA
+1949 AISLARARYAAA
-1961 AAAAVSVVGFRHP
+1961 AAAATVVGFRHP
-1974 QQILPFPMVQTT
+1974 QPILPFPIVQT
-1986 TSSHHPYGIFNPNHP
+1986 HPYGMIASANPL
-2001 VSAAAAAAAASTP
+2001 
-2014 IFFGVSNP
+2014 FFGVPNP
-2022 NMAAVAAAARA
+2022 T
-2033 NMFVGANI
+2033 I
-2041 AAAASASNHTTSTAA
+2041 AAAASAAA
-2056 SASAATN
+2056 VAAATATARARTNIVSGN
-2063 NPTSPLTEG
+2063 NIFSNNDINQLSGDEIA
-2072 RKRTIDALKTENS
+2072 RKRRVIDSFITENIDS
-2085 NGSNINQGSGGGAVA
+2085 NYDL
-2100 SSVSTNS
+2100 SSSHI
-2107 VGFLDTVKGN
+2107 K
-2117 IPMHNGSP
+2117 SP
-2125 PNKVKAI
+2125 PGKIKI
-2132 EDDSSDNNNENS
+2132 IDNTSNLNLMQNS
-2144 DRMMDNHQS
+2144 T
-2153 AVPSSSINNL
+2153 VPSANVENIKSEDNFGEATANLDKLIKNIKRQSN